1 LTKHAMVTLRLH
13 RSAVILMI
21 VLSVVFAILIFVLG
35 WVLASARAPKV
46 ALTKPQIAAPK
57 VPQLKAPPA
66 PAVTSTVPR
75 GVIVA
80 DKPPQQMLAVR
91 VGMFTAEEDA
101 KALVQRLAA
110 AKIAA
115 SILPMPTDDGPTL
128 FLVLVGRYAN
138 RRDAASAATWLSREQ
153 GVDTAVMPV
162 KQ

>member
-1 LTKHAMVTLRLH
+1 MVTLRLH

-35 WVLASARAPKV
+35 WVFASARAPKV

-57 VPQLKAPPA
+57 VPQLKAPT

-128 FLVLVGRYAN
+128 YLVLVGRYTN